1 MTRYSPTQIVK
12 AIKSADSAFKS
23 KDYAKAIIRY
33 KKAVVMDPDQ
43 PITWFRLGISFYF
56 SGNILE
62 AIRSYER
69 AFKLEK
75 HYEIAINLGLAYLGI
90 KDYERAEKAFSQALQ
105 YDESPKNSKT
115 KGEIN
120 LQLGRTLLAKGDYKK
135 SLKALEKSENCENP
149 PLLLINYFKG
159 ENFLFQNKIEQAIFY
174 YQKTLKIDDGFKDSV
189 IRLVLI
195 YLEKQE
201 KEDALKLLTSF
212 LKKHPES
219 SPDLWNI
226 RGDIHNSMNDYS
238 NAHFAYNQALKY
250 TESDKEELSARIG
263 VIKSLL
269 GQKNYI
275 EAEKEIEILL
285 NSDSKNID
293 GLALKSELYWL
304 QNDKLKAIE
313 FFEDN
318 VIFHFPDNESA
329 LLKLAEY
336 YLQAK
341 LYEKAIILLE
351 KLLKTHP
358 KDFNININLA
368 QIFTDDSH
376 LNPEKAAKYTKKA
389 LSIAKS
395 EKENANAYFT
405 IGKLA
410 FKTENNLDAENNLK
424 KALKFDDSHI
434 FAGIFLAKAYLK
446 QAKTDELKI
455 FLSEFLNSHP
465 SYKEIFQADIDLNHY
480 INEISNK

>member
-275 EAEKEIEILL
+275 EAEKEIEIL
-285 NSDSKNID
+285 
-293 GLALKSELYWL
+293 
-304 QNDKLKAIE
+304 
-313 FFEDN
+313 
-318 VIFHFPDNESA
+318 
-329 LLKLAEY
+329 
-336 YLQAK
+336 
-341 LYEKAIILLE
+341 
-351 KLLKTHP
+351 
-358 KDFNININLA
+358 
-368 QIFTDDSH
+368 
-376 LNPEKAAKYTKKA
+376 
-389 LSIAKS
+389 
-395 EKENANAYFT
+395 
-405 IGKLA
+405 
-410 FKTENNLDAENNLK
+410 
-424 KALKFDDSHI
+424 
-434 FAGIFLAKAYLK
+434 
-446 QAKTDELKI
+446 
-455 FLSEFLNSHP
+455 
-465 SYKEIFQADIDLNHY
+465 
-480 INEISNK
+480 